1 MESIFTNA
9 SRKKYRFNHKGVIT
23 TEDLWDL
30 PLKDLDGI
38 YKTLRKQEKV
48 ENEEES
54 LLTTKTAADTELSEK
69 IAIVK
74 FIVQTKQEEAAAAM
88 DAKTKADRRQEI
100 LAVIDKKKKAALD
113 EMSIEDLAKML
124 ED

>member
-1 MESIFTNA
+1 METIFTNA
-9 SRKKYRFNHKGVIT
+9 SRKKYRFNYKGVIT

-30 PLKDLDGI
+30 SLKDLDSI
-38 YKTLRKQEKV
+38 YKSLRKQEKV

-74 FIVQTKQEEAAAAM
+74 FIVQTKQEEPAGAM
-88 DAKTKADRRQEI
+88 YAKAKADRRQEI
-100 LAVIDKKKKAALD
+100 LAVIDSKKKAALD
-113 EMSIEDLAKML
+113 EMSIEDLSKML

>member
-1 MESIFTNA
+1 METIFTNA
-9 SRKKYRFNHKGVIT
+9 SRKKYRFNYKGVIT

-30 PLKDLDGI
+30 SLKDLDSI
-38 YKTLRKQEKV
+38 YKSLRKQEKM
-48 ENEEES
+48 EDEEES

-88 DAKTKADRRQEI
+88 NAKVKADRRQEI
-100 LAVIDKKKKAALD
+100 LSVIDKKKKAALD
-113 EMSIEDLAKML
+113 EMSIEDLTKML

>member
-9 SRKKYRFNHKGVIT
+9 SRKKYRFNHKGVIA

-88 DAKTKADRRQEI
+88 NAKVKADRRQEI

>member
-1 MESIFTNA
+1 METIFTNA
-9 SRKKYRFNHKGVIT
+9 SRKKYRFNYKGVIT

-30 PLKDLDGI
+30 SLKDLDSI
-38 YKTLRKQEKV
+38 YKSLRKQEKM
-48 ENEEES
+48 EDEEES

-88 DAKTKADRRQEI
+88 NAKVKADRRQEI
-100 LAVIDKKKKAALD
+100 LAVIDRKKKAALD
-113 EMSIEDLAKML
+113 EMSIEDLSKML

>member
-1 MESIFTNA
+1 METIFTNA
-9 SRKKYRFNHKGVIT
+9 SRKKYRFNYKGVIT

-30 PLKDLDGI
+30 SLKDLDSI
-38 YKTLRKQEKV
+38 YKSLRKQEKM
-48 ENEEES
+48 EDEEES

-74 FIVQTKQEEAAAAM
+74 FIVQTKQEETAAAM
-88 DAKTKADRRQEI
+88 NAKVKADRRQEI
-100 LAVIDKKKKAALD
+100 LAVIDRKKKAALD

-124 ED
+124 EE

>member
-1 MESIFTNA
+1 METIFTNA
-9 SRKKYRFNHKGVIT
+9 SRKKYRFNYKGVIT

-30 PLKDLDGI
+30 SLKDLDSI
-38 YKTLRKQEKV
+38 YKSLRKQEKM
-48 ENEEES
+48 EDEEES

-74 FIVQTKQEEAAAAM
+74 FIVQTKQEETAAAM
-88 DAKTKADRRQEI
+88 NAKVKADRRQEI
-100 LAVIDKKKKAALD
+100 LAVIDRKKKAALD
-113 EMSIEDLAKML
+113 EMSIEDLSKML

>member
-9 SRKKYRFNHKGVIT
+9 SRKKYRFNYKGVIT

-38 YKTLRKQEKV
+38 YKALRKQEKV

-88 DAKTKADRRQEI
+88 DAKVKADRRQEI

>member
-9 SRKKYRFNHKGVIT
+9 SRKKYRFNYKGVIT

-74 FIVQTKQEEAAAAM
+74 FIFQTKQEEVAAAM
-88 DAKTKADRRQEI
+88 NAKVKADRRQEI

-113 EMSIEDLAKML
+113 EMSIEDLSKML
-124 ED
+124 EE

>member
-9 SRKKYRFNHKGVIT
+9 SRKKYRFNYKGVIT

-30 PLKDLDGI
+30 SLKDLDGI

-88 DAKTKADRRQEI
+88 DAKAKADRRQEI

>member
-1 MESIFTNA
+1 METIFTNA
-9 SRKKYRFNHKGVIT
+9 SRKKYRFNYKGVIT

-30 PLKDLDGI
+30 SLKDLDSI
-38 YKTLRKQEKV
+38 YKSLRKQEKM
-48 ENEEES
+48 EDEEES
-54 LLTTKTAADTELSEK
+54 LLTTKTAEDTELSEK

-88 DAKTKADRRQEI
+88 NAKAKADRRQEI

-113 EMSIEDLAKML
+113 EMSIEDLSKML

>member
-74 FIVQTKQEEAAAAM
+74 FIFQTKQEEAAAAM
-88 DAKTKADRRQEI
+88 NAKVKADRRQEI

-113 EMSIEDLAKML
+113 EMSIEDLSKML
-124 ED
+124 EE

>member
-88 DAKTKADRRQEI
+88 DAKAKADRRQEI

>member
-1 MESIFTNA
+1 ME
-9 SRKKYRFNHKGVIT
+9 
-23 TEDLWDL
+23 D
-30 PLKDLDGI
+30 
-38 YKTLRKQEKV
+38 
-48 ENEEES
+48 EEES

-88 DAKTKADRRQEI
+88 NAKVKADRRQEI
-100 LAVIDKKKKAALD
+100 LAVIDRKKKAALD
-113 EMSIEDLAKML
+113 EMSIEDLSKML

>member
-1 MESIFTNA
+1 METIFTNA
-9 SRKKYRFNHKGVIT
+9 SRKKYRFNYKGVIT

-30 PLKDLDGI
+30 SLKDLDSI
-38 YKTLRKQEKV
+38 YKSLRKQEKM
-48 ENEEES
+48 EDEEES

-88 DAKTKADRRQEI
+88 NAKVKADRRHEI

-113 EMSIEDLAKML
+113 EMSIEDLTKML

>member
-30 PLKDLDGI
+30 SLKDLDGI
-38 YKTLRKQEKV
+38 YKALRKQEKV

-88 DAKTKADRRQEI
+88 NAKVKADRRQEI

-124 ED
+124 EE